1 VRGSIGSLTW
11 SVCPTRR
18 GAIRFGLGSARDFRF
33 SYASRCVLK
42 DGTLDEKRAARY
54 GAVQY
59 ACVISHQMGGRV
71 ISNVLRFLLRLMS
84 RARIIYYRSMGVNIE
99 GNGRLHRISI
109 PRNWADI
116 TLEYGVALDAGVT
129 ILCNGPPKRDKIR
142 IGSGT
147 YINRGTILDARNK
160 LHIGRNVMIGPNC
173 YFTDANHGTA
183 PGSSVKSQ
191 PMQLASLIIEDEA
204 WIGAHV
210 VILPGVRIG
219 KGAVIG
225 AGAVVTR
232 DVPGE
237 TIAHGVPARVTRH
250 RLGHLALL
258 IAANV
263 IVATITWYVVEL
275 FL

>member
-1 VRGSIGSLTW
+1 
-11 SVCPTRR
+11 
-18 GAIRFGLGSARDFRF
+18 
-33 SYASRCVLK
+33 
-42 DGTLDEKRAARY
+42 
-54 GAVQY
+54 
-59 ACVISHQMGGRV
+59 M
-71 ISNVLRFLLRLMS
+71 ISNVLHFLRRTALRLTS
-84 RARIIYYRSMGVNIE
+84 RARSIYYRSMGANIE
-99 GNGRLHRISI
+99 GNGRLHGISI

-116 TLEYGVALDAGVT
+116 TLEHGVTLDAGVT
-129 ILCNGPPKRDKIR
+129 ILCSGPPKRDRIR

-191 PMQLASLIIEDEA
+191 PMQLASVIIEDEA

-232 DVPGE
+232 DVPAGA
-237 TIAHGVPARVTRH
+237 ISCGVPSRVTRQ
-250 RLGHLALL
+250 RQ
-258 IAANV
+258 IAACRTPERS
-263 IVATITWYVVEL
+263 AKEL
-275 FL
+275 SPCSRSQKSI

>member
-1 VRGSIGSLTW
+1 MITNIL
-11 SVCPTRR
+11 
-18 GAIRFGLGSARDFRF
+18 
-33 SYASRCVLK
+33 
-42 DGTLDEKRAARY
+42 
-54 GAVQY
+54 
-59 ACVISHQMGGRV
+59 H
-71 ISNVLRFLLRLMS
+71 FLLRLTS
-84 RARIIYYRSMGVNIE
+84 RARSIYYRSMGVNIE
-99 GNGRLHRISI
+99 GNGRLLGISI

-116 TLEYGVALDAGVT
+116 TLEHGVTLDAGVT
-129 ILCNGPPKRDKIR
+129 ILCSGPPKRDRIR

-173 YFTDANHGTA
+173 YFTDANHGMA

-219 KGAVIG
+219 KDAVVG

-232 DVPGE
+232 DVPAG
-237 TIAHGVPARVTRH
+237 TIACGVPARVTHQRRIRTPG
-250 RLGHLALL
+250 RLPKL
-258 IAANV
+258 V
-263 IVATITWYVVEL
+263 DIT
-275 FL
+275 

>member
-1 VRGSIGSLTW
+1 M
-11 SVCPTRR
+11 
-18 GAIRFGLGSARDFRF
+18 
-33 SYASRCVLK
+33 
-42 DGTLDEKRAARY
+42 E
-54 GAVQY
+54 
-59 ACVISHQMGGRV
+59 MGGRM
-71 ISNVLRFLLRLMS
+71 IHNVLHFLLRLTS

-99 GNGRLHRISI
+99 GNGRLLGISI

-116 TLEYGVALDAGVT
+116 TLEHGVTLDAGVT
-129 ILCNGPPKRDKIR
+129 ILCSGPPKRDRIR

-183 PGSSVKSQ
+183 PGYSVKSQ

-219 KGAVIG
+219 KDAVVG

-232 DVPGE
+232 DVPAGKI
-237 TIAHGVPARVTRH
+237 TCGVPARVTH
-250 RLGHLALL
+250 QRLNGGAT
-258 IAANV
+258 AASDPAENKSDPPK
-263 IVATITWYVVEL
+263 
-275 FL
+275 